1 MKTTRKT
8 YIVVNIVKY
17 LKVKSFLEE
26 FAEKNFSL

>member
-17 LKVKSFLEE
+17 LKVKSFVEE
-26 FAEKNFSL
+26 FDEKIFSL